1 MLFGF
6 IIMTTTCIGSLLSE
20 FAFDESQQQAIIDL
34 IELSNT
40 KIPSEYNTEC
50 SQEKNQ
56 KPWIG

>member
-1 MLFGF
+1 
-6 IIMTTTCIGSLLSE
+6 MTTTCIGSLLSE